1 MKHILVKKVSH
12 VKAIL
17 ILGTGLLV
25 PAAAIAGGWA
35 TYNYFEKKNYKSF
48 VEFGKTEQLAGVST
62 PLTNENFVK
71 QMESLPLEAKYKQ
84 YSPSQIFNL
93 VLDKKNPIN
102 LISIFDLSDFKQKY
116 PNIKVNAHFIT
127 SDLAANNTIATAQ
140 QLENVLFTAVD
151 NATNQIYSSVVN
163 VSGFGEAQT
172 TRVPVFSVDETQSKL
187 VYKNFDLTDNILP
200 STLASKIQSFYTS
213 HNQDFG
219 QTVSN
224 FGSLKL
230 IDANG
235 SNIVVPSE
243 LRLDFAKNSENQI
256 AFDKIDDNSGSL
268 IVSVEILDGNNKV
281 SQFKLQ
287 ITNLNSYKL
296 ALQEFTK
303 LTSDVTNPDRN
314 PVKLIADK
322 QREIA
327 LSQKNLSTFFKEG
340 QDVTDFFDFSV
351 LKRYFKHLHPTFR
364 AQIEQTNFQLDAL
377 GEIQVR
383 ATVDF
388 NASSSNAQTKAENS
402 ELQSSKVTATPV
414 QALSDLTDNLDQDD
428 ENAGQSHYFLFNFRI
443 FNNYAQDFLNAV
455 VENNNYFV
463 VRPEYGYVN
472 ALDIIAKLENINVAY
487 YAFLKNLSAPKG
499 YGVVSLTNS
508 SNYDSVTVQQAI
520 VHSVEQTF
528 DNVIDFPNWKKT
540 VKQTVIDPSTGLAL
554 ETKASKALAKIF
566 SSLNN
571 IINQPGLKNDK
582 VNYNLSFDNASQ
594 QLIIGISI
602 YNDNNERV
610 ATQNIIIAG
619 FAPSLPALT
628 TIKNLGSDL
637 YFDGAALKTVDEK
650 NKESKK
656 VLPSLLNNNFVFE
669 AKDNSKLEVNKV
681 NGLSGIILDS
691 GELTLKN
698 NTPKP
703 VPQSNALPGTSTG
716 TNGGGSTAQ
725 ASQVQQQV
733 AQTQNQ
739 PSSFGIVFSQNNS
752 LEENKPR
759 IILQEKPKEAQA
771 SQQGTVVQGQ
781 QDTTQNQDNFVL
793 FVEKVSDISKIQGF
807 ENLKSK
813 KITQVETGSAWVIGF
828 GNKDNISDLS
838 KSSTAS
844 GVDKKVEIL
853 AAFPIEANENSTSK
867 ATTFVLTIDR
877 NDNKIKVSAASFDG
891 KNTKKQAT
899 FELDKSSA
907 GQATTLL
914 ENLGKQDSSIILG
927 PEKSSTLTT
936 SPTTAAP
943 TTSATPP
950 APASTASAPTTPPS
964 TAIPTQ
970 SSGSETQSTPNVSK
984 TTLHAL
990 TFYNAK
996 QSESSDV
1003 TKPSTTSQQTQTP
1016 VAPQTQ
1022 PSSQAPSQPPA
1033 PAATPTKEVQSSA
1046 VFEALLKSY
1055 TKN

>member
-48 VEFGKTEQLAGVST
+48 VEFGKTEQLASAST

-127 SDLAANNTIATAQ
+127 SDLPANNTIATAQ

-187 VYKNFDLTDNILP
+187 VYKNYDLTDDILP
-200 STLASKIQSFYTS
+200 SALASNIQSFYTS

-340 QDVTDFFDFSV
+340 QDVTDFFDFSA

-388 NASSSNAQTKAENS
+388 SASSSNAQTKAENP
-402 ELQSSKVTATPV
+402 ELQSSRVTATPV
-414 QALSDLTDNLDQDD
+414 QAFSDLTDNLDQDD

-487 YAFLKNLSAPKG
+487 YAFLNNLSAPKG

-528 DNVIDFPNWKKT
+528 DNVIDFPNWKKA
-540 VKQTVIDPSTGLAL
+540 VKQTIIDPSTGLAL
-554 ETKASKALAKIF
+554 ETNASKALAKIF

-669 AKDNSKLEVNKV
+669 AEDNSKLEVNQV

-691 GELTLKN
+691 GELTLEN

-703 VPQSNALPGTSTG
+703 TPTSNLLPGTAASTSGG
-716 TNGGGSTAQ
+716 TAAQ
-725 ASQVQQQV
+725 TLQTQQQV

-739 PSSFGIVFSQNNS
+739 PSSFGIVFSEDNS
-752 LEENKPR
+752 LENDKPR
-759 IILQEKPKEAQA
+759 IILQEKPKNAQA
-771 SQQGTVVQGQ
+771 SQGTNVQSNG
-781 QDTTQNQDNFVL
+781 THNNFAL

-813 KITQVETGSAWVIGF
+813 KITQVESGSAWIIGF
-828 GNKDNISDLS
+828 GNKDNISDLTTT
-838 KSSTAS
+838 SSIS
-844 GVDKKVEIL
+844 GTDKKVEIL
-853 AAFPIEANENSTSK
+853 AAFPIEANENLTSK

-877 NDNKIKVSAASFDG
+877 NDNKIEVSAASFDG
-891 KNTKKQAT
+891 KNTKKQDT

-907 GQATTLL
+907 SPATLL
-914 ENLGKQDSSIILG
+914 ENLGKQDSSIVLG
-927 PEKSSTLTT
+927 IEKSSSPTTLTT
-936 SPTTAAP
+936 PAPSTPPTSSSPTT
-943 TTSATPP
+943 
-950 APASTASAPTTPPS
+950 
-964 TAIPTQ
+964 PTQ
-970 SSGSETQSTPNVSK
+970 SSGERQSTSNVSK

-996 QSESSDV
+996 QSESSV
-1003 TKPSTTSQQTQTP
+1003 
-1016 VAPQTQ
+1016 VAT
-1022 PSSQAPSQPPA
+1022 QPPA
-1033 PAATPTKEVQSSA
+1033 APQQHPAPPQSSQPTAATTATEVQPSA
-1046 VFEALLKSY
+1046 VFKALLKSY

>member
-35 TYNYFEKKNYKSF
+35 TYNYFENKNYKSF
-48 VEFGKTEQLAGVST
+48 VEFGKTEQLAGAST

-116 PNIKVNAHFIT
+116 PNIKVNAYFIT

-669 AKDNSKLEVNKV
+669 AKDNSKLEVNQV

-691 GELTLKN
+691 EELTLKN

-703 VPQSNALPGTSTG
+703 APQSNALPGTSTSAS
-716 TNGGGSTAQ
+716 GGGNAAQ
-725 ASQVQQQV
+725 TLQAQQQV
-733 AQTQNQ
+733 VQTQNQQ
-739 PSSFGIVFSQNNS
+739 PSSFGIVFSEDNS

-759 IILQEKPKEAQA
+759 IILQEKPKNTQA
-771 SQQGTVVQGQ
+771 LQGTNVQSNG
-781 QDTTQNQDNFVL
+781 TNNSFAL

-813 KITQVETGSAWVIGF
+813 KITQVQSGSAWVIGF
-828 GNKDNISDLS
+828 GNKDNISDLTTT
-838 KSSTAS
+838 SST
-844 GVDKKVEIL
+844 GGTDKKVEIL
-853 AAFPIEANENSTSK
+853 AAFPIEGNENSTSK

-877 NDNKIKVSAASFDG
+877 NDGKIQVNAASFDG
-891 KNTKKQAT
+891 ENTKKQNT
-899 FELDKSSA
+899 FELDKSSS
-907 GQATTLL
+907 GSQATTLL
-914 ENLGKQDSSIILG
+914 GNLGKQDSNIVLG
-927 PEKSSTLTT
+927 PEKSSTPTTTTFAPITSASPVPSQTT
-936 SPTTAAP
+936 SPSSPSSNTSP
-943 TTSATPP
+943 T
-950 APASTASAPTTPPS
+950 
-964 TAIPTQ
+964 
-970 SSGSETQSTPNVSK
+970 TQSTPNASK

-996 QSESSDV
+996 QSESTDS
-1003 TKPSTTSQQTQTP
+1003 TKPS
-1016 VAPQTQ
+1016 VAPQQQT
-1022 PSSQAPSQPPA
+1022 QAPSQPA
-1033 PAATPTKEVQSSA
+1033 VTATTPTKEVQPSA

>member
-35 TYNYFEKKNYKSF
+35 TYNYFENKNYKSF
-48 VEFGKTEQLAGVST
+48 VEFGKTEQLAGAST

-116 PNIKVNAHFIT
+116 PNIKVNAYFIT

-528 DNVIDFPNWKKT
+528 DNVIDFPNWKKA
-540 VKQTVIDPSTGLAL
+540 VKQTIIDPSTGLAL
-554 ETKASKALAKIF
+554 ETNASKALAKIF

-669 AKDNSKLEVNKV
+669 AKDDAKLEVNQV
-681 NGLSGIILDS
+681 NGLSGIILDF

-703 VPQSNALPGTSTG
+703 VPQSNALPGTGVG
-716 TNGGGSTAQ
+716 TNGGTTVTQ
-725 ASQVQQQV
+725 TLQVQQQV
-733 AQTQNQ
+733 VQTQHQ
-739 PSSFGIVFSQNNS
+739 PSSFGIVFSQDNS
-752 LEENKPR
+752 LEKDKPR
-759 IILQEKPKEAQA
+759 IILQEKQKEVQTP
-771 SQQGTVVQGQ
+771 QQGAGVQVQ
-781 QDTTQNQDNFVL
+781 QHTTQNQDNFVL
-793 FVEKVSDISKIQGF
+793 FVEKVSDISEIKEF

-813 KITQVETGSAWVIGF
+813 KIIENEKNGPAWIIGF
-828 GNKDNISDLS
+828 GNKDNINNLT
-838 KSSTAS
+838 KSSTTS
-844 GVDKKVEIL
+844 GANKVEIL
-853 AAFPIEANENSTSK
+853 AAFPIEENENSTSK

-877 NDNKIKVSAASFDG
+877 NDDKIQVSAASFDG
-891 KNTKKQAT
+891 KDTKKQNT
-899 FELDKSSA
+899 FELDKSSTS
-907 GQATTLL
+907 QATTLL
-914 ENLGKQDSSIILG
+914 ENLGKQDSSIVLG
-927 PEKSSTLTT
+927 TEKSLTHTSTTSASTT
-936 SPTTAAP
+936 SPTTAATSLTPASPALAPGTPPTSSSP
-943 TTSATPP
+943 TTIIP
-950 APASTASAPTTPPS
+950 A
-964 TAIPTQ
+964 Q

-996 QSESSDV
+996 ESESSAA
-1003 TKPSTTSQQTQTP
+1003 TKPSTTPQQTQVP
-1016 VAPQTQ
+1016 SQ
-1022 PSSQAPSQPPA
+1022 PSSQSSQP
-1033 PAATPTKEVQSSA
+1033 ATTATKEVQPSV
-1046 VFEALLKSY
+1046 VFETLLKSY

>member
-48 VEFGKTEQLAGVST
+48 VEFGKTEQLAGAST

-116 PNIKVNAHFIT
+116 PNIKINAHFIT

-187 VYKNFDLTDNILP
+187 VYNNFNLTDDILP
-200 STLASKIQSFYTS
+200 SALASNIQSFYTS

-230 IDANG
+230 INANG

-281 SQFKLQ
+281 GQFKLQ

-340 QDVTDFFDFSV
+340 QDVTDFFDFNA
-351 LKRYFKHLHPTFR
+351 LKSYFKHLHPTFR

-388 NASSSNAQTKAENS
+388 SDSSSNAQTKAENP
-402 ELQSSKVTATPV
+402 EPQSSKVTATPV
-414 QALSDLTDNLDQDD
+414 QALSDSTDNLDQDD
-428 ENAGQSHYFLFNFRI
+428 AGQSHYFLFNFRI

-487 YAFLKNLSAPKG
+487 YAFLNNLSEPKG

-528 DNVIDFPNWKKT
+528 DNVIDFPNWKKA
-540 VKQTVIDPSTGLAL
+540 VKQTIIDPSTGLAL
-554 ETKASKALAKIF
+554 ESKASKALAKIF

-637 YFDGAALKTVDEK
+637 YFDGAALQTVDEK
-650 NKESKK
+650 NKGSKK

-669 AKDNSKLEVNKV
+669 AKDNSKLEVNQV
-681 NGLSGIILDS
+681 NGLSGIVLDS
-691 GELTLKN
+691 GELTLEN

-703 VPQSNALPGTSTG
+703 APQSNLVPGTSAG
-716 TNGGGSTAQ
+716 ANGGPAAAQ
-725 ASQVQQQV
+725 TLQTQQQV
-733 AQTQNQ
+733 VQTQNQ
-739 PSSFGIVFSQNNS
+739 PSSFGIVFSEDNS
-752 LEENKPR
+752 LEGNKPR

-771 SQQGTVVQGQ
+771 SQQGVGAQTQHAT
-781 QDTTQNQDNFVL
+781 TTQNQDDSVL
-793 FVEKVSDISKIQGF
+793 FVEKVSNISTVKGLD
-807 ENLKSK
+807 NLKNK
-813 KITQVETGSAWVIGF
+813 KIIENGKNGPVWVIGF
-828 GNKDNISDLS
+828 GDKNSIDNLTT
-838 KSSTAS
+838 SSTTS
-844 GVDKKVEIL
+844 GINNKVEIL
-853 AAFPIEANENSTSK
+853 AAFPVEANDNSTSK

-877 NDNKIKVSAASFDG
+877 NDDKIQVNAASFDG
-891 KNTKKQAT
+891 KDTKKQNT

-907 GQATTLL
+907 SQAITLL
-914 ENLGKQDSSIILG
+914 ENLGKQDSSIVLG
-927 PEKSSTLTT
+927 LQKSSTPTT
-936 SPTTAAP
+936 SPTPAP
-943 TTSATPP
+943 TASPSSPSSNDSAT
-950 APASTASAPTTPPS
+950 
-964 TAIPTQ
+964 
-970 SSGSETQSTPNVSK
+970 TQSTPNDSK

-996 QSESSDV
+996 QFESSAA
-1003 TKPSTTSQQTQTP
+1003 TKPSA
-1016 VAPQTQ
+1016 APQQ
-1022 PSSQAPSQPPA
+1022 PQASSQPTA
-1033 PAATPTKEVQSSA
+1033 PAATTTKELQPSA

>member
-48 VEFGKTEQLAGVST
+48 VEFGKTEQLAGAST

-187 VYKNFDLTDNILP
+187 VYKNYDLTDDILP
-200 STLASKIQSFYTS
+200 SALASNIQSFYTS

-256 AFDKIDDNSGSL
+256 TFDKIDDNSGSL

-340 QDVTDFFDFSV
+340 QDVTDFFDFSA

-388 NASSSNAQTKAENS
+388 SDSSSSAQTKVENP

-414 QALSDLTDNLDQDD
+414 QALSDSTDNLEQDD

-487 YAFLKNLSAPKG
+487 YAFLNNLSAPKG

-520 VHSVEQTF
+520 VNSVEQTF
-528 DNVIDFPNWKKT
+528 DNVIDFPNWKKA
-540 VKQTVIDPSTGLAL
+540 VKQTIIDPSTGLAL

-650 NKESKK
+650 NVGSPTQSAQ
-656 VLPSLLNNNFVFE
+656 VLPSLLNNYFVFKP
-669 AKDNSKLEVNKV
+669 KDGSKLETNIV
-681 NGLSGIILDS
+681 NGFSGIRLDS
-691 GELTLKN
+691 EELTLEN
-698 NTPKP
+698 TTPKP
-703 VPQSNALPGTSTG
+703 ASQSNLLPGSSVSG
-716 TNGGGSTAQ
+716 SGGGGSAAQ
-725 ASQVQQQV
+725 TSQVQQQV
-733 AQTQNQ
+733 AQPQPQ
-739 PSSFGIVFSQNNS
+739 PSSFGIVFSQDNS
-752 LEENKPR
+752 LDNDKAR
-759 IILQEKPKEAQA
+759 IILEEKPKNAQA
-771 SQQGTVVQGQ
+771 SQNGASLQGQ
-781 QDTTQNQDNFVL
+781 HTTTTQNQDNFVL

-813 KITQVETGSAWVIGF
+813 KIAKVETGSAWVIGF
-828 GNKDNISDLS
+828 GDKNNIDLT
-838 KSSTAS
+838 KGSTS
-844 GVDKKVEIL
+844 GANNKVEIL
-853 AAFPIEANENSTSK
+853 AAFPIEGNENSTSK
-867 ATTFVLTIDR
+867 ETTFVLTIDR
-877 NDNKIKVSAASFDG
+877 NDDKIQVNAASFDG
-891 KNTKKQAT
+891 KNTKKQNT
-899 FELDKSSA
+899 FELDKSSS
-907 GQATTLL
+907 GSQATTLL
-914 ENLGKQDSSIILG
+914 GNLGKQDSSIVLG
-927 PEKSSTLTT
+927 SEKSSTPTT
-936 SPTTAAP
+936 SPTSVPTTTAASPAPVSTAAP
-943 TTSATPP
+943 TTITSA
-950 APASTASAPTTPPS
+950 
-964 TAIPTQ
+964 Q
-970 SSGSETQSTPNVSK
+970 SSSGETQSTPNVSK

-996 QSESSDV
+996 QSESTDS
-1003 TKPSTTSQQTQTP
+1003 TKPP
-1016 VAPQTQ
+1016 VAPQQHPAPPQSPQ
-1022 PSSQAPSQPPA
+1022 P
-1033 PAATPTKEVQSSA
+1033 PAATPTKEVQPSA

>member
-48 VEFGKTEQLAGVST
+48 VEFGKTEQLASAST

-127 SDLAANNTIATAQ
+127 SDLPANNTIATAQ

-187 VYKNFDLTDNILP
+187 VYKNYDLTDDILP
-200 STLASKIQSFYTS
+200 SALASNIQSFYTS

-340 QDVTDFFDFSV
+340 QDVTDFFDFSA

-388 NASSSNAQTKAENS
+388 SDSSSNAQTKAENP

-414 QALSDLTDNLDQDD
+414 QALSDSTDNLDQDD

-487 YAFLKNLSAPKG
+487 YAFLNNLSEPKG

-520 VHSVEQTF
+520 VNSVEQTF
-528 DNVIDFPNWKKT
+528 DNVIDFPNWKKA

-554 ETKASKALAKIF
+554 ETNASKALAKIF

-582 VNYNLSFDNASQ
+582 VNYNLSFDNVSQ

-637 YFDGAALKTVDEK
+637 YFDGAALQTVDEK

-669 AKDNSKLEVNKV
+669 AKDNSKLEVNQV

-691 GELTLKN
+691 EELTLEN

-703 VPQSNALPGTSTG
+703 TPQSNLLPGTSTSA
-716 TNGGGSTAQ
+716 NGGGTAQ
-725 ASQVQQQV
+725 ILQAQQQV
-733 AQTQNQ
+733 AQPQNQ
-739 PSSFGIVFSQNNS
+739 PSSFGIVFSEDNS
-752 LEENKPR
+752 LEKDKPR
-759 IILQEKPKEAQA
+759 IILQEKPKEAQT
-771 SQQGTVVQGQ
+771 SQQGVVVPSQ
-781 QDTTQNQDNFVL
+781 QHTAQSQDNFVL
-793 FVEKVSDISKIQGF
+793 FVEKVSDISKIQGL

-813 KITQVETGSAWVIGF
+813 KIAQVETGSAWVIGF
-828 GNKDNISDLS
+828 GDKNNIDSLTNG
-838 KSSTAS
+838 STS
-844 GVDKKVEIL
+844 GINNKVEIL
-853 AAFPIEANENSTSK
+853 AAFSIKENENSTSK
-867 ATTFVLTIDR
+867 TTTFVLTIDR
-877 NDNKIKVSAASFDG
+877 NDNKIKVNAASFDG
-891 KNTKKQAT
+891 KDTKTQPT
-899 FELDKSSA
+899 FELDKSSTN
-907 GQATTLL
+907 QSTTLL
-914 ENLGKQDSSIILG
+914 GNLGKQDSSIVLG
-927 PEKSSTLTT
+927 TTPTSSTPTSSTT
-936 SPTTAAP
+936 AP
-943 TTSATPP
+943 TTSLSPTIP
-950 APASTASAPTTPPS
+950 A
-964 TAIPTQ
+964 Q
-970 SSGSETQSTPNVSK
+970 SSSGETQSTSNASK

-996 QSESSDV
+996 QSEPSDA
-1003 TKPSTTSQQTQTP
+1003 TKPQTP
-1016 VAPQTQ
+1016 QIQPQQPQ
-1022 PSSQAPSQPPA
+1022 PSPQPSQP
-1033 PAATPTKEVQSSA
+1033 AATTATKEVQPSA

-1055 TKN
+1055 TKNK